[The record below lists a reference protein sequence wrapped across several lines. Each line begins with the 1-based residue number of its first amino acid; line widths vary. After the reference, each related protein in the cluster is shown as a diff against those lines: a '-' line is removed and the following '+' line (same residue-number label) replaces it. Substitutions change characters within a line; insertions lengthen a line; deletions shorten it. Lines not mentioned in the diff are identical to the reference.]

1 MINNNSKRNK
11 NWFTNK
17 LKVLKEEMTYL
28 RNNNSSQNKIK
39 IIDLKKQFK
48 KEMMKASI
56 RLYEKGE
63 FYKISKVIFSSS
75 IVTLH
80 WLQI

>member
-17 LKVLKEEMTYL
+17 LKHLKEEMIYL

-48 KEMMKASI
+48 KEMKANI
-56 RLYEKGE
+56 WNAK
-63 FYKISKVIFSSS
+63 
-75 IVTLH
+75 
-80 WLQI
+80 